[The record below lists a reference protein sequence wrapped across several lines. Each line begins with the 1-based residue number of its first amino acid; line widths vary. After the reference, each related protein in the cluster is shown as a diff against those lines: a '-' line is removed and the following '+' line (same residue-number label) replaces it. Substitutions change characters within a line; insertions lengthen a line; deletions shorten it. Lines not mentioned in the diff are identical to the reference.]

1 MQRVDTM
8 NNSITVGATL
18 KGFVFRPVETVI
30 RRWNWKAA
38 ALSACVRGALFFS
51 TNIGAGLEAA
61 VGAMMIESAV
71 FVSIAGFYGGLIE
84 SMRRA
89 HPAWAATM
97 VVTMVFPAINHTL
110 EFAAHSAGGTKKI
123 GVGVLISAGFSIL
136 SASFNLFAMRRG
148 VLIVGEERR
157 SLLDDLR
164 RTPRI
169 AFEFV
174 TAIPRAVRRILRS
187 SGQKARR
194 A

>member
-1 MQRVDTM
+1 MT
-8 NNSITVGATL
+8 NNSITVGDTL

-61 VGAMMIESAV
+61 VGAMMIESAF
-71 FVSIAGFYGGLIE
+71 FVSISGFYGGLIE

-89 HPAWAATM
+89 HPTWAAT
-97 VVTMVFPAINHTL
+97 VIVTTFFPAINHTL

-123 GVGVLISAGFSIL
+123 GVGVLISAAFSIL

-148 VLIVGEERR
+148 VLIVGEGRR
-157 SLLDDLR
+157 SLLNDLR

-169 AFEFV
+169 AFDFIAV
-174 TAIPRAVRRILRS
+174 IPRAVWRSIKS
-187 SGQKARR
+187 SGQKTRR